1 MLRTLPFA
9 IAFLSAGPLLAQTP
23 MVVPMAAEVEAPLI
37 GLQANRT
44 SYQLNIGTTFAG
56 GLGSAMHIS
65 PRVTHQLGKRFFVFG
80 GMTYMRTFI
89 NPAYYTSPTGASTT
103 ADALFNNNRFAVS
116 NRYLIYGG
124 GTYLVSPRLALT
136 GTAWKDMSPT
146 VNPYAGFGSMGQGM
160 SMRADYRLTE
170 NLTVSGGVRMAS
182 GVGYAPLYGPGFG
195 F

>member
-1 MLRTLPFA
+1 MLRSLFLS
-9 IAFLSAGPLLAQTP
+9 IALLSAGPLLAQAP
-23 MVVPMAAEVEAPLI
+23 VIAPFAAEVDVPLV
-37 GLQANRT
+37 GLQAKRT

-65 PRVTHQLGKRFFVFG
+65 PRVTHQVSKRFYVFG
-80 GMTYMRTFI
+80 GMTYMRTFL
-89 NPAYYTSPTGASTT
+89 NTAYSSALQE
-103 ADALFNNNRFAVS
+103 DAPNRNRFAIN

-136 GTAWKDMSPT
+136 GTTWKDMSPT

-182 GVGYAPLYGPGFG
+182 GVGYAPMYSPSFG

>member
-1 MLRTLPFA
+1 MLRRTLPFA
-9 IAFLSAGPLLAQTP
+9 IAFLSAGSLLAQ
-23 MVVPMAAEVEAPLI
+23 VPMAAEAEAPLI
-37 GLQANRT
+37 GLHANRT

-80 GMTYMRTFI
+80 GMTYMRTFV
-89 NPAYYTSPTGASTT
+89 NTAYNAPRNEGSTT
-103 ADALFNNNRFAVS
+103 ADALGNRFAIS
-116 NRYLIYGG
+116 NNYLIYGG
-124 GTYLVSPRLALT
+124 GTYLVNPRLALT

-146 VNPYAGFGSMGQGM
+146 VNPYAGFGNMGQGM

-170 NLTVSGGVRMAS
+170 NLTVSGGVRMAR

>member
-9 IAFLSAGPLLAQTP
+9 IAFLSAGPLLAQAP
-23 MVVPMAAEVEAPLI
+23 VIAPIAAEVEAPLI
-37 GLQANRT
+37 GLQAKRT

-80 GMTYMRTFI
+80 GMTYMRTFL
-89 NPAYYTSPTGASTT
+89 NTAYTAPQGDAPAP
-103 ADALFNNNRFAVS
+103 DPNRFAIN

-182 GVGYAPLYGPGFG
+182 GGVGYAPLYSPSFG

>member
-23 MVVPMAAEVEAPLI
+23 VVVPMAAEVEAPLI

-80 GMTYMRTFI
+80 GMTYMRSFI
-89 NPAYYTSPTGASTT
+89 NPAYYAGVTQPATP
-103 ADALFNNNRFAVS
+103 ADALSTTRFAVS
-116 NRYLIYGG
+116 NRYFIYGG

-170 NLTVSGGVRMAS
+170 NLTVSGGVRVAN

>member
-9 IAFLSAGPLLAQTP
+9 IAFLSASPLLAQTP

-80 GMTYMRTFI
+80 GMTYMRSFI
-89 NPAYYTSPTGASTT
+89 NPAYYAGITQPATP
-103 ADALFNNNRFAVS
+103 ADALSTTSFTAS
-116 NRYLIYGG
+116 NRYFIYGG